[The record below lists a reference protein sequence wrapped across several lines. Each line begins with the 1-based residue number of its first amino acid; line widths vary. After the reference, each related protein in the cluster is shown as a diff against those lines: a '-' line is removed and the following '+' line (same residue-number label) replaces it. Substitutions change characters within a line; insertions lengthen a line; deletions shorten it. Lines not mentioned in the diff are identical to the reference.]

1 MSIRDIFIK
10 HDERRGQWRVRPLG
24 WVVAVLAALFIA
36 SLTSGAFRFLGGPQL
51 RVTPTPKQMDTP
63 TTAVADSGTATPRP
77 MATAIV
83 HESCPSDPALWTLVE
98 YRLPGN
104 ETVLYAVDPPCV
116 MAQIEQAFA
125 DCTDLQASRGRDWSE
140 ADERQ
145 CYSPSGFTTL
155 VGGEEV
161 APLAPPAWPVSGRCL
176 ENVKADGT
184 PVTAADLHIVF
195 YTISQDRRVAD
206 VLVVNDVHPA
216 VRVYDCETRELLQE
230 FPADETQTAVVSYP
244 LLHEDGRWR
253 LGQRHDVAE
262 MIPADQVDA
271 EAMVGV
277 VRQAQGRS
285 P

>member
-1 MSIRDIFIK
+1 MSIRDIFVK

-24 WVVAVLAALFIA
+24 WVAAVLVALFIA
-36 SLTSGAFRFLGGPQL
+36 SLTSGAYNLLGGPQL
-51 RVTPTPKQMDTP
+51 RVTPTVQP
-63 TTAVADSGTATPRP
+63 TAAPTKADDATARP
-77 MATAIV
+77 TATAIV

-116 MAQIEQAFA
+116 MAQIEQSFA

-244 LLHEDGRWR
+244 LLYEDGRWR